1 MPLYS
6 IYELLKPC
14 ESCFL
19 DAVRSHPG
27 HARLCQPNGKG
38 AAVTPSTDSKLADRG
53 AAVSPKSSSRTVDR
67 GAAPGLGFGRSR
79 EVIGGWV
86 QLQGKGDQIQV
97 TTEVIKFNKVRK
109 YNRQCCGNEGPEPP
123 LLAEVYIC
131 MFLQSTAR
139 HFEKCKFFNKWP

>member
-27 HARLCQPNGKG
+27 HARLCQPNGRG

-79 EVIGGWV
+79 EVIGG
-86 QLQGKGDQIQV
+86 
-97 TTEVIKFNKVRK
+97 
-109 YNRQCCGNEGPEPP
+109 
-123 LLAEVYIC
+123 
-131 MFLQSTAR
+131 
-139 HFEKCKFFNKWP
+139 